1 MVVAGLLDLTLKYLG
16 KDKTIV
22 HRDKGAGA
30 EGELVT
36 GRDGKGSWVA
46 GVAVLG
52 CLMAW
57 MWLSTQYS
65 GEEKAAFQ
73 RGMQREGSGKS
84 LVGEGTG
91 KYMGRRE
98 QG

>member
-1 MVVAGLLDLTLKYLG
+1 MVAGLLDLTLKYLG

-30 EGELVT
+30 EGELVA

-52 CLMAW
+52 C
-57 MWLSTQYS
+57 
-65 GEEKAAFQ
+65 
-73 RGMQREGSGKS
+73 
-84 LVGEGTG
+84 
-91 KYMGRRE
+91 
-98 QG
+98 